1 VHVRVRGQGTASFA
15 YARIVKDGPMH
26 GESEAKAPTRSGGAR
41 RTRWTK
47 LLMCAHVRLW
57 ADRKIDTDDPEHLQ
71 WLFRTALERALQ
83 YNIQGVSY
91 RLTQG
96 VVKNIIPA
104 IASTNAIIAGQ
115 YACPHVQSQ
124 GPLSVCV
131 CVQTCLSLSE
141 FVPTCVSFSVCVP
154 ICVPRLSCVGGAM
167 GGSGVRERSAQTRN
181 ADGPA
186 AAKLHDVC
194 RRRGRVHLHIRV

>member
-1 VHVRVRGQGTASFA
+1 VYVHVRVRGQGTASFA
-15 YARIVKDGPMH
+15 YVRIVKDGPMH
-26 GESEAKAPTRSGGAR
+26 GESETKAPTRSGGAR

-141 FVPTCVSFSVCVP
+141 FVPTRVSFSVCVP
-154 ICVPRLSCVGGAM
+154 MCASTELCGRGDGGQRRA
-167 GGSGVRERSAQTRN
+167 RTKRSNSQRRW
-181 ADGPA
+181 P
-186 AAKLHDVC
+186 C
-194 RRRGRVHLHIRV
+194 RCKTT